1 LRAFCI
7 GFSFV
12 NCLDM
17 DPGLIVK
24 LAKVGVFVLV
34 AVFAVIKI
42 TRQKLWIKR
51 RGIKAEAVIVELVEK
66 VTKGGIDNNFVDT
79 TTYYPVIRYTTHHW
93 EHLTIQYDVSF
104 KPGIFKTG
112 DKITIIYDSKKPNR
126 FVVDDFGKV
135 L

>member
-1 LRAFCI
+1 
-7 GFSFV
+7 
-12 NCLDM
+12 M

-24 LAKVGVFVLV
+24 LAKVGVFVLIV
-34 AVFAVIKI
+34 VFAVVKV
-42 TRQKLWIKR
+42 TMQKVWIKR

-79 TTYYPVIRYTTHHW
+79 TTYYPIIRYTTHHW
-93 EHLTIQYDVSF
+93 EHLTKQYGVSF

-112 DKITIIYDSKKPNR
+112 DKIAIIYDSKKPDR